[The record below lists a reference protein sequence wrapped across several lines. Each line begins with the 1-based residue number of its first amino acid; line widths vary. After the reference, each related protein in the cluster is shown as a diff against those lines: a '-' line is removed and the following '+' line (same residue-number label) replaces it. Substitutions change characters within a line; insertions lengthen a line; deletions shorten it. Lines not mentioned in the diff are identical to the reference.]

1 MSIFFPEAVK
11 AQGNTALGIGV
22 VAPANKLAPSLAT
35 NLALAA
41 AGLNA
46 SCYVFG
52 EIEFTTN
59 QNKGEAPRRMCS
71 TVQLQQFGNKTFEIG
86 TIMLVW
92 DPQEDDTVEVN
103 AAKALLAD
111 GAELWLYIRR
121 GIPAETTQFAVGQ
134 KVEVRHVKVSGG
146 RPGKTGD
153 GEFDEFSWMVDAVD
167 MEPPTYGA
175 ILAA

>member
-1 MSIFFPEAVK
+1 MSIYFPEGVK

-22 VAPANKLAPSLAT
+22 VAPANKMAPSLAT

-46 SCYVFG
+46 SCYVYG
-52 EIEFTTN
+52 DIEFTTN
-59 QNKGEAPRRMCS
+59 QNKGEAPKRMCT

-86 TIMLVW
+86 SIMLTW
-92 DPQEDDTVEVN
+92 SPQDNDSAEVN

-111 GAELWLYIRR
+111 GAELWFYIRR
-121 GIPAETTQFAVGQ
+121 GKPAETEQFIATD
-134 KVEVRHVKVSGG
+134 KVEVRHVQVDGG

-153 GEFDEFSWMVDAVD
+153 GEFDEFSWMVDAID
-167 MEPPTYGA
+167 LEPPTYGA
-175 ILAA
+175 VLAA